1 MTDLPLLLAGPI
13 VRRFTDQKLYLW
25 LVTSQCIDF
34 NSEIYI
40 DGNKQSIKLDS
51 HSVKVGEKA
60 FTYLLQIDFVIPL
73 TPGDILTYDLTL
85 NTDNNSLSLSEE
97 FPELLYPGESE
108 FTLCYQPHLNSVLH
122 GSCRKPHHP
131 GTDALTT
138 ADRRLSN
145 TTPAQRPA
153 LLIMSGDQIYA
164 DDVAGPMLQ
173 AIHQTIALLGL
184 PDEQL
189 PTGNIKNSSEL
200 YLHQNSYYA
209 REQLLPDD
217 KPAADA
223 LKKLFRGVRKP
234 IFTSDSAHNH
244 LITFAEVFAM
254 YLLVWS
260 PALWR
265 YVELDPDSRIPV
277 AKRELYLKE
286 QQEIEQFANNLDQIQ
301 RLLAHIPSYMMFD
314 DHDVT
319 DDWNLTRG
327 WEETAYSNPFA
338 RQMLGNALIGYW
350 LCQGWGNNPQA
361 FAEEWPQNVSETL
374 STMQAD
380 QHQNLISQ
388 ILDFDQWHYTVPTS
402 PKLIAL
408 DTRTRRWRSE
418 SDPNKPSG
426 LMDWEALSE
435 LQNELIDEQSVLLIS
450 PAPIFGVKLIESIQR
465 IFTYFGKPLI
475 VDAENWMAHP
485 GSANV
490 ILNIFQHPKTP
501 ENFIIL
507 SGDVHYSFAY
517 DIQLRSRTSSPDI
530 WQITCSGIKNEFP
543 AKLIRWFDRLNSLLY
558 GSKSPLNWFTKR
570 RRMRI
575 RARRVSTHPDHRIS
589 LGNGIGYL
597 ELSLS
602 GRPEKIEVWMDR
614 KEVKFITKQ
623 RST

>member
-85 NTDNNSLSLSEE
+85 NTDTNSLSLSEE
-97 FPELLYPGESE
+97 YPELLYPGESQL
-108 FTLCYQPHLNSVLH
+108 TLCYQPHLNSVLH

-138 ADRRLSN
+138 ADRRISI

-209 REQLLPDD
+209 RERLLPDD

-244 LITFAEVFAM
+244 LITFAEVFAI

-575 RARRVSTHPDHRIS
+575 RARRVSTNPDHRIS

-602 GRPEKIEVWMDR
+602 GRPEKIEVWMDD
-614 KEVKFITKQ
+614 KEVEFIRK
-623 RST
+623 